1 MVCSYTNRMDVH
13 ETAFNIKS
21 IFFMFLCEDLL
32 WSVLNSYILPDFLV
46 LELQAASSWKATPY
60 LPGTVGSLHVCTVLK
75 KPISASRWTLWLCGP
90 ETWFEFWHALS
101 IKALREHNCGAGQV
115 LRRILPSQLLRERRR
130 RIRRLRRFWLRS
142 FHHTKTQRFGGLPTN
157 SNQPWLILTFRRW
170 EICRLLWTSISD
182 KLLTYYLLIYIR
194 IFWLV
199 H

>member
-13 ETAFNIKS
+13 ETAFKIKS

-75 KPISASRWTLWLCGP
+75 THFCKSVDFVTLWPWNMIRILAR
-90 ETWFEFWHALS
+90 TFNKSA
-101 IKALREHNCGAGQV
+101 REHNCGAGQV

-142 FHHTKTQRFGGLPTN
+142 LHHTKTQRFGGLPTN

-182 KLLTYYLLIYIR
+182 KL
-194 IFWLV
+194 
-199 H
+199 

>member
-75 KPISASRWTLWLCGP
+75 KPISASRWTLWLCDP

-101 IKALREHNCGAGQV
+101 IIAQESTIVGPGRFFEGSSPASCWGKEGEGFEGSAGFDSGAFTTPKHRDLVASLQILINRDLSWHFVGEKFVDCCEQV
-115 LRRILPSQLLRERRR
+115 SVINYK
-130 RIRRLRRFWLRS
+130 
-142 FHHTKTQRFGGLPTN
+142 HTIYWF
-157 SNQPWLILTFRRW
+157 
-170 EICRLLWTSISD
+170 ISVYSD
-182 KLLTYYLLIYIR
+182 
-194 IFWLV
+194 
-199 H
+199 